1 MPIERTLIKASHVIA
16 FDGKQHRYLK
26 DGVVVYEGD
35 TITFVGKRFE
45 GGVDHLIDA
54 TNKVLTPG
62 FIDTHIHMAGS
73 PLDKSFIE
81 YHGRRNFYHSGLIEM
96 LPARSAAQDMDA
108 NHVSVQFSMI
118 QLLHTGTTTA
128 LAMRPV

>member
-26 DGVVVYEGD
+26 DGVVMYEGD

-73 PLDKSFIE
+73 PLDPSVIE
-81 YHGRRNFYHSGLIEM
+81 DHVRRNFDNSGLFEM
-96 LPARSAAQDMDA
+96 LPAPSAAQDMDA
-108 NHVSVQFSMI
+108 NHVCVEFSMMEV
-118 QLLHTGTTTA
+118 LHTGKTTA
-128 LAMRPV
+128 L